1 METYTLPREVFNLLV
16 EALGGKQKAEIF
28 ANAMESVIN
37 AIRKQAIEEIV
48 EKKEISKIEIKQE
61 LKNTL
66 VTREIFEERFKV
78 VDERFKSV
86 EGMIKT
92 AKVELD
98 RKFTIMFL
106 ILLFTTIF
114 LNQNALK
121 FIAELMGLIKP

>member
-1 METYTLPREVFNLLV
+1 M
-16 EALGGKQKAEIF
+16 QK
-28 ANAMESVIN
+28 
-37 AIRKQAIEEIV
+37 EEP
-48 EKKEISKIEIKQE
+48 
-61 LKNTL
+61 KNTL
-66 VTREIFEERFKV
+66 VTREIFEERFRV

-106 ILLFTTIF
+106 ILIFTTIF

-121 FIAELMGLIKP
+121 LIAELLGLIKP